1 MSRRSL
7 ESLYLATQPLVL
19 NLLALPVMAFVV
31 RSQGDENFGQWQTAM
46 TITGTVGVLSH
57 LGLRPYF
64 VRAIAQEPDSAGE
77 RLAEQLGLRLAL
89 ATLGAV
95 LAIGASLLLGHSRIV
110 VLCTVIA
117 SLGNLINAAA
127 VCFADVLEGL
137 ERFLAYTNVAF
148 LSGISLQVASILVG
162 MAGWGPIALSLA
174 YLMAPTVSLAFQ
186 AIVVHRTGG
195 IRLHLQPRRWMALLR
210 TCRAQSRANLLGAI
224 EDRGE
229 PLILPKV
236 TDYANMG
243 HFAAGNIPASRL
255 VSIPYGLSSYYFPKL
270 ARRHAAGQD
279 LSETVTHL
287 LTLLLLLTLP
297 ITLGVCHLS
306 GWVSG
311 LLFPTAPD
319 LCAEVMRWTAWSLP
333 LAALGSGFMCSLQ
346 AAGRIDQTARI
357 ELLTIVIGLLVTI
370 VCVFQGGV
378 FGAALS
384 WLARA
389 AIGTALLLPAFWRL
403 FFPGF
408 AGVPWGRLAAA
419 CLLMQG
425 TFSGA
430 RWLPLSPTT
439 ILWGSAVAGSLVFL
453 GFLAL
458 TGVLRPTRVGA
469 MLSGGTD
476 I

>member
-31 RSQGDENFGQWQTAM
+31 RSQGDEDFGQWQTAM
-46 TITGTVGVLSH
+46 TITGTVSVLSH

-64 VRAIAQEPDSAGE
+64 VRSIAQDPTSAGE
-77 RLAEQLGLRLAL
+77 RLAEQLGLRLSL
-89 ATLGAV
+89 ATLGAL
-95 LAIGASLLLGHSRIV
+95 LAVGASLLLGHSRVV

-117 SLGNLINAAA
+117 AFGNLINAAA

-148 LSGISLQVASILVG
+148 LSGVSLQAASVMVG
-162 MAGWGPIALSLA
+162 MAGWGPVALSLA
-174 YLMAPTVSLAFQ
+174 YLMGPAVSLAFQ
-186 AIVVHRTGG
+186 AIVVHRAV
-195 IRLHLQPRRWMALLR
+195 IVRLHFRPKRWQELLR

-243 HFAAGNIPASRL
+243 HFSAGNIPASRL
-255 VSIPYGLSSYYFPKL
+255 VSIPYGLASYYFPKL
-270 ARRHAAGQD
+270 ARRHAADRD
-279 LSETVTHL
+279 LNETVTHL
-287 LTLLLLLTLP
+287 LTLVLLLTLP
-297 ITLGVCHLS
+297 TALGLCYLS

-311 LLFPTAPD
+311 LLFPSAPD
-319 LCAEVMRWTAWSLP
+319 LCAEVMRWTSWSLP
-333 LAALGSGFMCSLQ
+333 LAALSSAFMCSLQ

-370 VCVFQGGV
+370 GCVLQAGV
-378 FGAALS
+378 FGAAVS
-384 WLARA
+384 WLVRA
-389 AIGTALLLPAFWRL
+389 AIAAALLVPPFVRL
-403 FFPGF
+403 FRPGLI
-408 AGVPWGRLAAA
+408 AVPWGRLAGA
-419 CLLMQG
+419 CLLMQA
-425 TFSGA
+425 TFTGA
-430 RWLPLSPTT
+430 RSLPLSPAT
-439 ILWGSAVAGSLVFL
+439 ILWGGALAGSVVFL
-453 GFLAL
+453 GFLVL
-458 TGVLRPTRVGA
+458 TRVLTRSRVGA